1 MKYLKES
8 RPVWNYSNNEIE
20 SVVYIAFVASVLSV
34 LEVSPTIVANVEL
47 KTSKGLHLQ
56 QKFTIYNDQCY
67 GLLDRQ
73 EMDICAIDTQLSW
86 AILPTWLV
94 N

>member
-73 EMDICAIDTQLSW
+73 EMDICTIDTQL
-86 AILPTWLV
+86 A
-94 N
+94 